1 MASTALDIS
10 EKSLEGIAI
19 REKGLSSQESDGP
32 DHVPDWSEEEEK
44 RLVWK

>member
-1 MASTALDIS
+1 LDIS

-19 REKGLSSQESDGP
+19 REKGLSSLESDGP
-32 DHVPDWSEEEEK
+32 DQTTVPDWSEEEEK